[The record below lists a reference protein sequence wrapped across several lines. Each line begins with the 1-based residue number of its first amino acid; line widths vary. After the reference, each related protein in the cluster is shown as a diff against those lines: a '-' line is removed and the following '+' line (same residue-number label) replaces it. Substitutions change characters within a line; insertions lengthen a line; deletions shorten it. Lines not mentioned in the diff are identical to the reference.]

1 VSSSSPIHP
10 VVDHLADLALWEAEL
25 AAGSVTADVVAAD
38 PLAVVSSLV
47 DRLRQVPDPRRLRGL
62 RHPLLVILVL
72 TACATLVAG
81 NDSVTAI
88 RQWAART
95 PQDVL
100 HRLGARFNPLRGRYT
115 VPSERTFRRVLTG
128 LDGDALDAA
137 TCGYAADVVRG
148 EAPLPV
154 VAAADEEPAEREQR
168 RGATRAV
175 THPVPAGLLPAV
187 AIDGKLLHG
196 TRTEAGQV
204 FLVAAI
210 THHSG
215 VVLGQRQVGD
225 KRGENTVVA
234 DLLTPLDVTGTLLT
248 LDALHTTKK
257 TARLITGPLNAHYLL
272 VLKGN
277 QPLAFQAAQALLS
290 GTDTEFADHMS
301 SDDDR
306 GHGRTER
313 RTLRVAA
320 CDDTLFP
327 GARQVFRL
335 RRDTGGLDGV
345 RTSKEIVHGIVSLD
359 ADMAGP
365 DHLNAY
371 TRGHWCVENRLHW
384 TRDVTFREDDSQLRT
399 GAAPRAMASFR
410 NLALNTFRLAGRANI
425 AHARRDLHDR
435 TDTFA
440 VYGI

>member
-1 VSSSSPIHP
+1 MSSSSLIDP

-25 AAGSVTADVVAAD
+25 VEDSGGAD
-38 PLAVVSSLV
+38 PLSVASPLV
-47 DRLRQVPDPRRLRGL
+47 ARLRQVPDPRRLRGL

-81 NDSVTAI
+81 NDGVTAI

-100 HRLGARFNPLRGRYT
+100 HRLGARRNPLTGRYL
-115 VPSERTFRRVLTG
+115 VPSERTFRRVLAAV
-128 LDGDALDAA
+128 DGDALDAA
-137 TCGYAADVVRG
+137 TCGYAADVVRAHAP
-148 EAPLPV
+148 APL
-154 VAAADEEPAEREQR
+154 VAAADDEPAEREQR
-168 RGATRAV
+168 RAAARAI
-175 THPVPAGLLPAV
+175 THPAPTGLLPAV

-196 TRTEAGQV
+196 TRTTTGQV

-210 THHSG
+210 THDRA
-215 VVLGQRQVGD
+215 VILGQRQVGD
-225 KRGENTVVA
+225 KRGESTVVA
-234 DLLTPLDVTGTLLT
+234 GLLAPLDVAGMLLT

-257 TARLITGPLNAHYLL
+257 TARLITGPLHAHYMLI
-272 VLKGN
+272 LKGN
-277 QPLAFQAAQALLS
+277 QPLALQAAQALLS
-290 GTDTEFADHMS
+290 GTDTEFAGHMNVT
-301 SDDDR
+301 DDR

-313 RTLRVAA
+313 RTLRSAA

-345 RTSKEIVHGIVSLD
+345 RTSKEIIHGIVSLD
-359 ADMAGP
+359 ADQAGP
-365 DHLNAY
+365 QHLNHYA
-371 TRGHWCVENRLHW
+371 RGHWTVENSLHW
-384 TRDVTFREDDSQLRT
+384 TRDVTFHEDHSQLRT
-399 GAAPRAMASFR
+399 GAAPRNMAALR